1 VTPLSGL
8 PPLVEP
14 VSGVVTWGTVWV
26 GTFTFTPAPA
36 DDSTLPTVPVTDE
49 RFGEEG
55 GSTDPEPEVAGS
67 CGFGTAWSSDW
78 GEGAEGALEPL

>member
-14 VSGVVTWGTVWV
+14 LSGVVTWGTVGV
-26 GTFTFTPAPA
+26 GRLSFGPAPT
-36 DDSTLPTVPVTDE
+36 DDPTLPAVPVTDE
-49 RFGEEG
+49 RFGDEG
-55 GSTDPEPEVAGS
+55 GRTDPEPDVAGS

-78 GEGAEGALEPL
+78 GEGAEGRLEPV